1 MARKKKIL
9 DSNENSANGGT
20 VKVRLLSSNPA
31 HTDEIVCCDIRLYT
45 YKDVV
50 LEVKDLKKLKNVL
63 KYISIKRE
71 PVVAETNAEKSD
83 SDSVFE
89 E

>member
-9 DSNENSANGGT
+9 DSNENSTTKNGI

-31 HTDEIVCCDIRLYT
+31 HADELVCCDIKLYT
-45 YKDVV
+45 YKDVI

-63 KYISIKRE
+63 KYITIKRE
-71 PVVAETNAEKSD
+71 VVAETNVENIE
-83 SDSVFE
+83 SDSVFNE
-89 E
+89 